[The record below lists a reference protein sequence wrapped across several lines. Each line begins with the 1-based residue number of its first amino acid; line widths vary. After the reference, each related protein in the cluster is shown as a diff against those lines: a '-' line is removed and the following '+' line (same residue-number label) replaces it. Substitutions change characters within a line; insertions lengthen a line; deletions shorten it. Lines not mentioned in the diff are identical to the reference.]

1 MIPAF
6 DREIIGGGKTRVK
19 SLTTLCCAAALT
31 LATTACNQAPPA
43 APDTHDADVK
53 AITDLETQA
62 NKDWAAK
69 DADKVLS
76 FYADDAVMVAGAGDA
91 LRGKDAL
98 HAALKQMMADPALAL
113 TFHADRIDVGKS
125 GDLGYSEGAY
135 QMSVT
140 DPVTHKVVQDH
151 GNYLTTFRKQADGS
165 WKATEDFAASAVPPA
180 TPPAKH
186 K

>member
-1 MIPAF
+1 M
-6 DREIIGGGKTRVK
+6 K